1 MMRQAFIAIIVN
13 ATLALLATPAAPAL
27 TLKEGLAIVTEKG
40 RDVAIAKA
48 EQETARGALSL
59 SRSPYLPLVDL
70 YGRETWLRYQ
80 PEAKFGPNIV
90 PTSQDQFPTL
100 GFKVTQLIY
109 DFGKTTSSISASKY
123 ALEAKDAGAVR
134 AKNRAALDFI
144 LAYVD
149 LLEAEKLLKVAD
161 DEVKRYEAHRKDT
174 EARYAAGVI
183 TKNEVLQAQVT
194 LSDSRLRALNAT
206 NLRALRASQVNSL
219 LLRPLI
225 ENVEAR
231 EVEASPVAGITLEEA
246 WRIAEAESPDLKDIA
261 AHIRAKE
268 EANSALRSE
277 YLPSLYLSGGYE
289 YQENQYMVHN
299 ANWTLI
305 AGVNLNFFAG
315 GATRAKLRMGGGEL
329 RGLTVAKDKVLDSVR
344 LEVQR
349 NHLELQSSVQK
360 VEVTGAAVAQAEE
373 NLRLQ
378 QLRYREGVGTATEV
392 LDAVTLLTTARTNAW
407 KALYS
412 VQRAGAGL
420 LYSMGRDL
428 ADEYG
433 K

>member
-349 NHLELQSSVQK
+349 NHLELQ
-360 VEVTGAAVAQAEE
+360 
-373 NLRLQ
+373 